1 MNNKNID
8 GFCGDCTNSF
18 ELSCIYSDNGPG
30 YKPVSAHSLAT
41 LKSFT
46 AEPTADRRL
55 VRPEHGGPQ

>member
-8 GFCGDCTNSF
+8 GFCGDCTVY
-18 ELSCIYSDNGPG
+18 ELACIYSDNGPG
-30 YKPVSAHSLAT
+30 YKSVSAHSLAT

-46 AEPTADRRL
+46 AQSAADLRL